1 MNTYYIHPGPNN
13 GYNENAMGENSGN
26 SWSGGDATGP
36 KDDGA

>member
-13 GYNENAMGENSGN
+13 GYNGNVMGEKSGN

-36 KDDGA
+36 KDDGT